1 MGNNSINLR
10 YFRESSKP
18 MSELKPEQIA
28 ERLQHLTELS
38 VALNGIKDVDQL
50 LERILTTAKSMT
62 NADGGTL
69 YRVSEDKQSLEFDIA
84 INDTLNLHFGGSHEK
99 SSKMI
104 SIPLVDQQGQ
114 KNLSAVVA
122 YAANLKQSVRIASV
136 YEADLFNFSEMRRFD
151 EINHYRCQSLLTV
164 PMFDHES
171 ELIGV
176 LQLINAIDPATQEI
190 QSFSETDQRF
200 IEALA
205 SQAAIALS
213 NQELIFQLENL
224 FESLVNLINIGIDE
238 KSPNTGRHCQHVP
251 ELTMML
257 AEAAHRHQQG
267 PLKDF
272 QMTARDRR
280 ELWMAGLLH
289 DCGKITTP
297 VHVIEKSTKL
307 ETIFDRIHLIDARF
321 EILRRD
327 VEIRYLKQSAANSNE
342 HPTTQQDMRDELQ
355 QIDSDRAFLKHA
367 NIGGERMSDA
377 DQERVRQIAQRTWV
391 DSHGMQHHLLNVE
404 ETENLTIKGG
414 TLTADERKIIN
425 NHIAVTIRMLE
436 ALPWP
441 KHLKNVPEYAGGHHE
456 RMDGKGY
463 PRGLHGSQMSVQARM
478 MAIADIF
485 EALSAKDRPYKTGKN
500 LTESLDIL
508 GKFSLNGHIDPELF
522 HVFVKEKVYLEYA
535 KKFMDAAQID
545 EVDESK
551 IPGYVVPTPASAK
564 P

>member
-1 MGNNSINLR
+1 
-10 YFRESSKP
+10 
-18 MSELKPEQIA
+18 MSELNQSQIA
-28 ERLQHLTELS
+28 QRLQHLTELS
-38 VALNGIKDVDQL
+38 LALNGLADTNGL
-50 LERILTTAKSMT
+50 LERILQTAKNLT

-69 YRVSEDKQSLEFDIA
+69 YRVSADKTQLEFDIA
-84 INDTLNLHFGGSHEK
+84 INDSLHIHVGGSQPR
-99 SSKMI
+99 SKDMR
-104 SIPLVDQQGQ
+104 SIPLFDESGHQ
-114 KNLSAVVA
+114 NLQAVVA
-122 YAANLKQSVRIASV
+122 YAANLKQSIRIADV
-136 YEADLFNFSEMRRFD
+136 YAADLFSFSEMRRFD
-151 EINHYRCQSLLTV
+151 EHNHYRCQSLLTV
-164 PMFDHES
+164 PMLNHES

-176 LQLINAIDPATQEI
+176 LQLINASTPDKQQVI
-190 QSFSETDQRF
+190 SFTETDQGF

-257 AEAAHRHQQG
+257 AEAVHRSELPVFQ
-267 PLKDF
+267 DF

-327 VEIRYLKQSAANSNE
+327 IEIRYLKMASE
-342 HPTTQQDMRDELQ
+342 QQTDKDALLMKMQQELAQ
-355 QIDSDRAFLKHA
+355 VDHDRAFLRHA
-367 NIGGERMSDA
+367 NIGGERMRDE
-377 DQERVRQIAQRTWV
+377 DQERVHLIAKRTWI
-391 DSHGMQHHLLNVE
+391 DSNGVQQHLLSVDE
-404 ETENLTIKGG
+404 VENLSIKAG
-414 TLTADERKIIN
+414 TLTAEERKIIN

-441 KHLKNVPEYAGGHHE
+441 KHLKNVPEFAGGHHE

-463 PRGLHGSQMSVQARM
+463 PRGLTGEQMSVQAKI

-485 EALSAKDRPYKTGKN
+485 EALSAKDRPYKTGKS

-508 GKFSLNGHIDPELF
+508 GKFSLNGHIDPDLF

-535 KKFMDAAQID
+535 KKFMDSAQID
-545 EVDESK
+545 DVDESK
-551 IPGYVVPTPASAK
+551 IPGYQVSASF
-564 P
+564 

>member
-1 MGNNSINLR
+1 
-10 YFRESSKP
+10 

-38 VALNGIKDVDQL
+38 VALNGIKDVNQL
-50 LERILTTAKSMT
+50 LERILTTAKGMT

-69 YRVSEDKQSLEFDIA
+69 YRVSDDKQNLVFDIA

-104 SIPLVDQQGQ
+104 AIPLVDQHGQ

-151 EINHYRCQSLLTV
+151 ELNHYRCQSLLTV

-176 LQLINAIDPATQEI
+176 LQLINAIDPVTKEI
-190 QSFSETDQRF
+190 CSFSETDQRF

-272 QMTARDRR
+272 QMTDRDRR

-321 EILRRD
+321 EILKRD
-327 VEIRYLKQSAANSNE
+327 IEIQYLKQSLARATHQVVNDASEQAAKQESAILDQE
-342 HPTTQQDMRDELQ
+342 
-355 QIDSDRAFLKHA
+355 RAFLRHA
-367 NIGGERMSDA
+367 NIGGERMSDE
-377 DQERVRQIAQRTWV
+377 DQQRVQQIAQRCWI
-391 DSHGMQHHLLNVE
+391 DSHGIQQHLLNAE

-414 TLTADERKIIN
+414 TLTSDERKIIN

-485 EALSAKDRPYKTGKN
+485 EALSAKDRPYKTGKS

-535 KKFMDAAQID
+535 KRFMDEAQID
-545 EVDESK
+545 VVDESK
-551 IPGYVVPTPASAK
+551 IPGYQAPSPAS
-564 P
+564 

>member
-1 MGNNSINLR
+1 
-10 YFRESSKP
+10 
-18 MSELKPEQIA
+18 MSELNHEQIA

-38 VALNGIKDVDQL
+38 VALNGIKDVNHL
-50 LERILTTAKSMT
+50 LERILATAKTMT
-62 NADGGTL
+62 HADGGTL
-69 YRVSEDKQSLEFDIA
+69 YRVSADKNSLEFDMA
-84 INDTLNLHFGGSHEK
+84 MNDTLNLHFGGSHEK
-99 SSKMI
+99 SSKMK
-104 SIPLVDQQGQ
+104 SIPLFDQEGHQ
-114 KNLSAVVA
+114 NLSAVVA

-151 EINHYRCQSLLTV
+151 ELNNYHCKSLLTV
-164 PMFDHES
+164 PMLNHES

-176 LQLINAIDPATQEI
+176 LQLINAIDPVSKEI
-190 QSFSETDQRF
+190 CSFTETDQRF

-257 AEAAHRHQQG
+257 AEAAHRHDEG
-267 PLKDF
+267 ALKEF
-272 QMTARDRR
+272 KMTDRDRR

-321 EILRRD
+321 EILKRD
-327 VEIRYLKQSAANSNE
+327 VEIQHLKQMQSLSAHSEQHQAA
-342 HPTTQQDMRDELQ
+342 ELALKNALAQ
-355 QIDSDRAFLKHA
+355 LDQERAFLRHA
-367 NIGGERMSDA
+367 NIGGERMSDE
-377 DQERVRQIAQRTWV
+377 DIQRVQQIAQRRWI
-391 DSHGMQHHLLNVE
+391 DSHGLQQHLLNTE

-485 EALSAKDRPYKTGKN
+485 EALSAKDRPYKTGKS

-535 KKFMDAAQID
+535 EKFMDSAQID
-545 EVDESK
+545 VVDESK
-551 IPGYVVPTPASAK
+551 IPGYQAPSAAQ
-564 P
+564 

>member
-1 MGNNSINLR
+1 
-10 YFRESSKP
+10 
-18 MSELKPEQIA
+18 MSDLNQQKIA
-28 ERLQHLTELS
+28 QRLQHLTELS
-38 VALNGIKDVDQL
+38 LALNGLADTNAL
-50 LERILTTAKSMT
+50 LERILQTAKNLT

-69 YRVSEDKQSLEFDIA
+69 YRVNKEKNHLEFDIA
-84 INDTLNLHFGGSHEK
+84 INDSLNIHIGGSHPRVK
-99 SSKMI
+99 DMR
-104 SIPLVDQQGQ
+104 SIPLLDENGHQ
-114 KNLSAVVA
+114 NLQAVVA
-122 YAANLKQSVRIASV
+122 YAANLKQSIRIADV
-136 YEADLFNFSEMRRFD
+136 YAADLFSFSEMRRFD
-151 EINHYRCQSLLTV
+151 ELNHYRCQSLLTV
-164 PMFDHES
+164 PMLNHES

-176 LQLINAIDPATQEI
+176 LQLINATAPDQGQVI
-190 QSFSETDQRF
+190 SFTETDQGF

-213 NQELIFQLENL
+213 NQELIYQLENL

-257 AEAAHRHQQG
+257 AEAVHRSDLPVFKNFH
-267 PLKDF
+267 
-272 QMTARDRR
+272 MNERDRR

-307 ETIFDRIHLIDARF
+307 ETIFDRIHLIDTRF

-327 VEIRYLKQSAANSNE
+327 IEIRYLKMAATQANSSE
-342 HPTTQQDMRDELQ
+342 VITTMQQELA
-355 QIDSDRAFLKHA
+355 QIDSDRAFLRHA
-367 NIGGERMSDA
+367 NIGGERMRDE
-377 DQERVRQIAQRTWV
+377 DQERVHLIAKRTWI
-391 DSHGMQHHLLNVE
+391 DSNGVQQHLLSADEV
-404 ETENLTIKGG
+404 ENLSIKAG
-414 TLTADERKIIN
+414 TLTAEERKIIN

-441 KHLKNVPEYAGGHHE
+441 KHLKNVPEFAGGHHE

-463 PRGLHGSQMSVQARM
+463 PRGLTGEQMSVQAKI

-485 EALSAKDRPYKTGKN
+485 EALSAKDRPYKTGKS

-508 GKFSLNGHIDPELF
+508 GKFSLNGHIDPDLF

-535 KKFMDAAQID
+535 KKFMDSAQID
-545 EVDESK
+545 DVDESK
-551 IPGYVVPTPASAK
+551 IPGYQTPSHLS
-564 P
+564 

>member
-1 MGNNSINLR
+1 MPKTI
-10 YFRESSKP
+10 EI
-18 MSELKPEQIA
+18 MSELNQLQIA
-28 ERLQHLTELS
+28 QRLQHLTELS
-38 VALNGIKDVDQL
+38 LALNGLADTNSL
-50 LERILTTAKSMT
+50 LERILQTAKKLT

-69 YRVSEDKQSLEFDIA
+69 YRIDKTKTQLDFDIA
-84 INDTLNLHFGGSHEK
+84 INDSLRIHVGGSQPR
-99 SSKMI
+99 STDMRA
-104 SIPLVDQQGQ
+104 IPLFDENGQQ
-114 KNLSAVVA
+114 NLQAVVA
-122 YAANLKQSVRIASV
+122 YAANLKQSIRIADV
-136 YEADLFNFSEMRRFD
+136 YAADLFSFSEMRRFD
-151 EINHYRCQSLLTV
+151 ERNHYHCQSLLTV
-164 PMFDHES
+164 PMLNHES

-176 LQLINAIDPATQEI
+176 LQLINATDSVNQQIIP
-190 QSFSETDQRF
+190 FSETDQSF

-213 NQELIFQLENL
+213 NQELIYQLENL

-257 AEAAHRHQQG
+257 AEAVHRSD
-267 PLKDF
+267 LAVFKDF
-272 QMTARDRR
+272 KMSERDRR

-327 VEIRYLKQSAANSNE
+327 MEIRYLKMAAEQPANQNKFLTE
-342 HPTTQQDMRDELQ
+342 MQQALAQVEL
-355 QIDSDRAFLKHA
+355 DRAFLRHA
-367 NIGGERMSDA
+367 NIGGERMRDE
-377 DQERVRQIAQRTWV
+377 DQERVQEIAKQSWV
-391 DSHGMQHHLLNVE
+391 DSHGVQQHLLTTDEV
-404 ETENLTIKGG
+404 ENLTIKAG
-414 TLTADERKIIN
+414 TLTAEERKIIN

-441 KHLKNVPEYAGGHHE
+441 KHLKNVPEFAGGHHE

-463 PRGLHGSQMSVQARM
+463 PRGLTGEQMSVQARI

-485 EALSAKDRPYKTGKN
+485 EALSAKDRPYKTGKT

-508 GKFSLNGHIDPELF
+508 GKFSLNGHIDPDLF

-535 KKFMDAAQID
+535 KKFMDSAQID

-551 IPGYVVPTPASAK
+551 IPGYHLAIPT
-564 P
+564 

>member
-1 MGNNSINLR
+1 
-10 YFRESSKP
+10 
-18 MSELKPEQIA
+18 MSELTQLQIA
-28 ERLQHLTELS
+28 QRLQHLTELS
-38 VALNGIKDVDQL
+38 LALNGLADTNSL
-50 LERILTTAKSMT
+50 LERILQTAKKLT

-69 YRVSEDKQSLEFDIA
+69 YRIDKTKTQLDFDIA
-84 INDTLNLHFGGSHEK
+84 INDSLHIHVGGSQPR
-99 SSKMI
+99 STDMRA
-104 SIPLVDQQGQ
+104 IPLFDENGQQ
-114 KNLSAVVA
+114 NLQAVVA
-122 YAANLKQSVRIASV
+122 YAANLKQSIRIADV
-136 YEADLFNFSEMRRFD
+136 YAADLFSFSEMRRFD
-151 EINHYRCQSLLTV
+151 ERNHYHCQSLLTV
-164 PMFDHES
+164 PMLNHES

-176 LQLINAIDPATQEI
+176 LQLINATDPTNQQI
-190 QSFSETDQRF
+190 IPFSETDQSF

-213 NQELIFQLENL
+213 NQELIYQLENL

-257 AEAAHRHQQG
+257 AEAVHRSE
-267 PLKDF
+267 LAVFKDF
-272 QMTARDRR
+272 KMSERDRR

-327 VEIRYLKQSAANSNE
+327 IEIRYLKMAAEQPGNQHKFMTE
-342 HPTTQQDMRDELQ
+342 MQQALAQVEL
-355 QIDSDRAFLKHA
+355 DRAFLRHA
-367 NIGGERMSDA
+367 NIGGERMRDE
-377 DQERVRQIAQRTWV
+377 DQERVQEIAKQSWI
-391 DSHGMQHHLLNVE
+391 DSHGVQQHLLNNDEV
-404 ETENLTIKGG
+404 ENLTIKAG
-414 TLTADERKIIN
+414 TLTSEERKIIN

-441 KHLKNVPEYAGGHHE
+441 KHLKNVPEFAGGHHE

-463 PRGLHGSQMSVQARM
+463 PRGLTGEQMSVQARI

-485 EALSAKDRPYKTGKN
+485 EALSAKDRPYKTGKT

-508 GKFSLNGHIDPELF
+508 GKFSLNGHIDPDLF

-535 KKFMDAAQID
+535 KKFMDSAQID

-551 IPGYVVPTPASAK
+551 IPGYHLAIPT
-564 P
+564 

>member
-1 MGNNSINLR
+1 
-10 YFRESSKP
+10 
-18 MSELKPEQIA
+18 MSELNQSQIA
-28 ERLQHLTELS
+28 QRLQHLTELS
-38 VALNGIKDVDQL
+38 LALNGLADTNGL
-50 LERILTTAKSMT
+50 LERILQTAKNLT

-69 YRVSEDKQSLEFDIA
+69 YRVSADKTQLEFDIA
-84 INDTLNLHFGGSHEK
+84 INDSLRIHVGGSQPR
-99 SSKMI
+99 SKDMR
-104 SIPLVDQQGQ
+104 SIPLFDESGHQ
-114 KNLSAVVA
+114 NLQAVVA
-122 YAANLKQSVRIASV
+122 YAANLKQSIRIADV
-136 YEADLFNFSEMRRFD
+136 YAADLFSFSEMRRFD
-151 EINHYRCQSLLTV
+151 EHNHYRCQSLLTV
-164 PMFDHES
+164 PMLNHES

-176 LQLINAIDPATQEI
+176 LQLINASTPDKQQVI
-190 QSFSETDQRF
+190 SFTETDQGF

-257 AEAAHRHQQG
+257 AEAVHRSELPVFQ
-267 PLKDF
+267 DF

-327 VEIRYLKQSAANSNE
+327 IEIRYLKMASE
-342 HPTTQQDMRDELQ
+342 QQTDKDALLTKMQQELAQ
-355 QIDSDRAFLKHA
+355 VDHDRAFLRHA
-367 NIGGERMSDA
+367 NIGGERMRDE
-377 DQERVRQIAQRTWV
+377 DQERVRQIAKQSWI
-391 DSHGMQHHLLNVE
+391 DSHGVQQHLLNTDEV
-404 ETENLTIKGG
+404 ENLTIKAG

-441 KHLKNVPEYAGGHHE
+441 KHLKNVPEFAGGHHE

-463 PRGLHGSQMSVQARM
+463 PRGLSGDQMSVQARI

-485 EALSAKDRPYKTGKN
+485 EALSAKDRPYKTGKS

-508 GKFSLNGHIDPELF
+508 GKFSLNGHIDPDLF
-522 HVFVKEKVYLEYA
+522 QVFVKEKVYLEYA
-535 KKFMDAAQID
+535 KKFMDSAQID
-545 EVDESK
+545 DVDESK
-551 IPGYVVPTPASAK
+551 IPGYQVSASF
-564 P
+564 

>member
-1 MGNNSINLR
+1 MPKTI
-10 YFRESSKP
+10 EI
-18 MSELKPEQIA
+18 MSELNQLQIA
-28 ERLQHLTELS
+28 QRLQHLTELS
-38 VALNGIKDVDQL
+38 LALNGLADTNSL
-50 LERILTTAKSMT
+50 LERILQTAKKLT

-69 YRVSEDKQSLEFDIA
+69 YRVDKTKRQLDFDIA
-84 INDTLNLHFGGSHEK
+84 INDSLRIHVGGSQPR
-99 SSKMI
+99 STDMRA
-104 SIPLVDQQGQ
+104 IPLFDENGQQ
-114 KNLSAVVA
+114 NLQAVVA
-122 YAANLKQSVRIASV
+122 YAANLKQSIRIADV
-136 YEADLFNFSEMRRFD
+136 YAADLFSFSEMRRFD
-151 EINHYRCQSLLTV
+151 ERNHYHCQSLLTV
-164 PMFDHES
+164 PMLNHES

-176 LQLINAIDPATQEI
+176 LQLINATDPANQQI
-190 QSFSETDQRF
+190 IPFSETDQSF

-213 NQELIFQLENL
+213 NQELIYQLENL

-257 AEAAHRHQQG
+257 AEAVHRSD
-267 PLKDF
+267 LAVFKDF
-272 QMTARDRR
+272 KMSERDRR

-327 VEIRYLKQSAANSNE
+327 IEIRYLKMAAEQPANQHKFMTE
-342 HPTTQQDMRDELQ
+342 MQQALAQVEL
-355 QIDSDRAFLKHA
+355 DRAFLRHA
-367 NIGGERMSDA
+367 NIGGERMRDE
-377 DQERVRQIAQRTWV
+377 DQERVQQIAKQSWV
-391 DSHGMQHHLLNVE
+391 DSHGVQQHLLTNDEV
-404 ETENLTIKGG
+404 ENLTIKAG
-414 TLTADERKIIN
+414 TLTAEERKIIN

-441 KHLKNVPEYAGGHHE
+441 KHLKNVPEFAGGHHE

-463 PRGLHGSQMSVQARM
+463 PRGLTGEQMSVQARI

-485 EALSAKDRPYKTGKN
+485 EALSAKDRPYKTGKT

-508 GKFSLNGHIDPELF
+508 GKFSLNGHIDPDLF

-535 KKFMDAAQID
+535 KKFMDSAQID

-551 IPGYVVPTPASAK
+551 IPGYHLAIPT
-564 P
+564 

>member
-1 MGNNSINLR
+1 
-10 YFRESSKP
+10 
-18 MSELKPEQIA
+18 MSELTHEQIA

-38 VALNGIKDVDQL
+38 VALNGIKDVNQL
-50 LERILTTAKSMT
+50 LERILTTAKTIT

-69 YRVSEDKQSLEFDIA
+69 YRVSTDKQSLEFDIA

-99 SSKMI
+99 SSKMA
-104 SIPLVDQQGQ
+104 SIPLIDQAGHQ
-114 KNLSAVVA
+114 NLSAVVA

-136 YEADLFNFSEMRRFD
+136 YDADLFNFSEMRRFD
-151 EINHYRCQSLLTV
+151 ELNNYHCQSLLTV
-164 PMFDHES
+164 PMLNHES

-176 LQLINAIDPATQEI
+176 LQLINAIDPATKEI
-190 QSFSETDQRF
+190 CSFTETDQGF

-213 NQELIFQLENL
+213 NQELIFQLEDL

-257 AEAAHRHQQG
+257 AEATHRHNEG
-267 PLKDF
+267 ALKDF
-272 QMTARDRR
+272 QMTDRDRR

-321 EILRRD
+321 EILKRD
-327 VEIRYLKQSAANSNE
+327 VEIAHLKKMQTDSA
-342 HPTTQQDMRDELQ
+342 HPEQRQIAEQALKAELAQ
-355 QIDSDRAFLKHA
+355 LDHEKAFLRHA
-367 NIGGERMSDA
+367 NIGGERMSDD
-377 DQERVRQIAQRTWV
+377 DQQRVLQIAQRRWI
-391 DSHGMQHHLLNVE
+391 DSHGIQQHLLNAE

-485 EALSAKDRPYKTGKN
+485 EALSARDRPYKTGKS

-508 GKFSLNGHIDPELF
+508 GKFSLNGHVDPDLF

-535 KKFMDAAQID
+535 KKFMDESQID
-545 EVDESK
+545 DVDENK
-551 IPGYVVPTPASAK
+551 IPGYQASSAAS
-564 P
+564 